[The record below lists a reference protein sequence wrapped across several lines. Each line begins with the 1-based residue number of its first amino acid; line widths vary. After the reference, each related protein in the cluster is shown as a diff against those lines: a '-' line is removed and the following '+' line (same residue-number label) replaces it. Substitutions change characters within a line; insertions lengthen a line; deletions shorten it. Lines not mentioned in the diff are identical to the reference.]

1 MIEPQVNLKQT
12 IDEDARGELVAIFD
26 EAAAHRRRFRRW
38 NSYYYKELVRLLR
51 FVVPPGKRVLEIGC
65 GDGDVLRQLQPSLG
79 LGIDISPRMIDVAR
93 SSAAPG
99 ENIRFETADVESTR
113 FTETFDYV
121 IMSDLFGNLL
131 DIQQALEN
139 VRSACGQNTRVI
151 VNYHSILWEP
161 LLRGV
166 AKLGLKMPNRHQNWI
181 SASDVTNFLSLA
193 DFEVVTHQRR
203 ILLPTKWLPG
213 LNLLFNRVLA
223 RLPGFNRLCLSHLR
237 VLRMQPRL
245 QARDRSVTIVIPC
258 RNERGNIR
266 AAITR
271 TPAFGLHQEFIFV
284 DGHSADGTVEEIQ
297 KVMAEFPDKDI
308 QLIHQVNKGKGDA
321 VRLGFAHAHQ
331 DVLMILDADLTM
343 PPEELPKFYAAIV
356 TGKGELINGCRL
368 VYPMEG
374 EAMRFLNMLGNKFF
388 SVALS
393 ALLGQTL
400 KDTLCGTKVLRKED
414 YDKIVAGREFFGD
427 FDPFGDFDLLFGASK
442 LKLKIAEIPI
452 RYRDRSYG
460 STQISRFRHGWLL
473 LKMTALAARKY
484 V

>member
-1 MIEPQVNLKQT
+1 MIEPQANLKHE
-12 IDEDARGELVAIFD
+12 IDEDARNKLVAIFD
-26 EAAAHRRRFRRW
+26 AAAGNRTRFRRW
-38 NSYYYKELVRLLR
+38 NSGYYSELVRLLR
-51 FVVPPGKRVLEIGC
+51 FIVPAGRRVLEVGC
-65 GDGDVLRQLQPSLG
+65 ADGYVLRQLEPSQG
-79 LGIDISPRMIDVAR
+79 LGIDISPRMIERAR
-93 SSAAPG
+93 AAAAPG
-99 ENIRFETADVESTR
+99 ENIRFESADIESVR

-139 VRSACGQNTRVI
+139 VRSACTEQTRVI

-161 LLRGV
+161 LLRAVG
-166 AKLGLKMPNRHQNWI
+166 KLGLKMPNRHQNWI
-181 SASDVTNFLSLA
+181 SASDVTNFLNLA
-193 DFEVVTHQRR
+193 DFEVIAHQRR

-223 RLPGFNRLCLSHLR
+223 RLPLINRLCLGELL
-237 VLRMQPRL
+237 VLRMRPRPQPRH
-245 QARDRSVTIVIPC
+245 RTVTLVIPC
-258 RNERGNIR
+258 RNEEGNIR

-284 DGHSADGTVEEIQ
+284 DGHSSDRTVEEIH

-308 QLIHQVNKGKGDA
+308 QLIHQQRKGKGDA

-343 PPEELPKFYAAIV
+343 PPEELPKFYDAIV
-356 TGKGELINGCRL
+356 AGKGELINGCRL
-368 VYPMEG
+368 VYPMEK
-374 EAMRFLNMLGNKFF
+374 EAMRFLNIVGNKFF
-388 SVALS
+388 SLALS

-460 STQISRFRHGWLL
+460 TTQISRFRHGWLL